1 MINFQIEHF
10 FSDGVYSRKMTIP
23 QGVQVPTHKHK
34 FNHMSIVASGKVQV
48 TVDGETKEYVAP
60 AQIEIK
66 KDQVH
71 TVYALE
77 ETVWFCIHA
86 TNVVDADEIDHEL
99 ISGEEN
105 AVQCC

>member
-1 MINFQIEHF
+1 MIDFQVEHF

-23 QGVQVPTHKHK
+23 KGVKVPTHKHK

-48 TVDGETKEYVAP
+48 IVDGETKEYTAP
-60 AQIEIK
+60 TQIEIK

-71 TVYALE
+71 TVIALE

-86 TNVVDADEIDHEL
+86 TDVTDADCIDHEL
-99 ISGEEN
+99 ISGE
-105 AVQCC
+105 